1 MRHSSKKKRPGSKNE
16 APVTVVPVES
26 AKIIEEATGTDNPE
40 LQKRLI
46 DQVCENLWVP
56 DGLSEEDKI
65 ARILSAISMLQGI
78 KPTDEIEGMLAT
90 QMVSTHNA
98 AMDCLRRAMVRGQ
111 TFEGRDQNLKHATK
125 LLSMYCRQIEVLN
138 KHRGKG
144 QQKVTVEYVHVESGA
159 QAIVGHVEAGK
170 PTGDQSGADQTGSA
184 TSPANAIPYNTGKTL
199 DLEVRPEKAKPKPRR
214 RS

>member
-1 MRHSSKKKRPGSKNE
+1 MRHSSKKKRPVSKNE
-16 APVTVVPVES
+16 PPVVNFPIES
-26 AKIIEEATGTDNPE
+26 TEIIKEATGTDNPE
-40 LQKRLI
+40 LQERLI
-46 DQVCENLWVP
+46 NQVCENLWVP
-56 DGLSEEDKI
+56 DGLSEDDKI
-65 ARILSAISMLQGI
+65 ARISSAISMLQGI

-98 AMDCLRRAMVRGQ
+98 AMDCLRRAMLRRQ

-170 PTGDQSGADQTGSA
+170 PTGDQSGADQAGWGSC
-184 TSPANAIPYNTGKTL
+184 TRKNFGLGVGS
-199 DLEVRPEKAKPKPRR
+199 VM
-214 RS
+214 